1 MGTHLGWGHRMV
13 ALLSGAALVTGLVA
27 VSVPASAQRAAG
39 SLTASPSTAIAGEKV
54 TFTGALGVSGARK
67 VVLQRK
73 QGADWVKVIGGAST
87 KRGKFTLV
95 STVRPTTTKYRVR
108 APAAKV
114 GGTARPAVITRSR
127 TVTTQAQS
135 ATLALPAAAAVGAAV
150 TATATFAPARPGRPV
165 QLQRQVGA
173 GWSAARTGVQ
183 GPDGTAS
190 FPVDTSVPGTQVYRV
205 VTTAANGAGET
216 ASASRTLVMTAVHAR
231 ATPAGHDA
239 PRPGD
244 RAHGDRDHRDVGD
257 PRLDEPVGLGPHRRD
272 GPEGRGSDTAGLTH
286 FRHAG
291 GRQGQARRDA
301 RGHRAHPRHAV
312 LLRAVRPRRRAELRD
327 LRDGDLEHGFPGHH
341 APCTGHGRVRDRR
354 PRRRRCRWAGRTLRT
369 PTSAG

>member
-1 MGTHLGWGHRMV
+1 M
-13 ALLSGAALVTGLVA
+13 
-27 VSVPASAQRAAG
+27 
-39 SLTASPSTAIAGEKV
+39 TASPSTAIAGEKV

-165 QLQRQVGA
+165 QLQRQVGT

-216 ASASRTLVMTAVHAR
+216 ASASRTLVVTA
-231 ATPAGHDA
+231 ATPVPPPPDTT
-239 PRPGD
+239 PPGPVTGLTVTGTTATSVTLAWTNPSD
-244 RAHGDRDHRDVGD
+244 SDLTGVMVRRAVG
-257 PRLDEPVGLGPHRRD
+257 PTPP
-272 GPEGRGSDTAGLTH
+272 GSPTAGTLVVDKAKPGATHVDTGLTPGTQYSYAL
-286 FRHAG
+286 F
-291 GRQGQARRDA
+291 
-301 RGHRAHPRHAV
+301 AH
-312 LLRAVRPRRRAELRD
+312 
-327 LRDGDLEHGFPGHH
+327 DGVPNYATSATVTGEHGFSGHH
-341 APCTGHGRVRDRR
+341 GSRSGHAAC
-354 PRRRRCRWAGRTLRT
+354 P
-369 PTSAG
+369 